1 MVGSVELLVVV
12 VAVVVVV
19 VVVGCIKNDWIIDVS
34 STSIGQFVLLSA

>member
-34 STSIGQFVLLSA
+34 SASIGHFVLLSA